1 MSDGEYMKH
10 KKELFSF
17 KYIGALLLASFT
29 IISLCYYAKSCFAT
43 NGLVCTREHSFILLT
58 LLILIMLITIMFLYI
73 LYSNHRT
80 KSLLLQIL
88 EDIAESEDNNIEFQR
103 ETQRMIFSILDNKNT
118 K

>member
-1 MSDGEYMKH
+1 
-10 KKELFSF
+10 
-17 KYIGALLLASFT
+17 
-29 IISLCYYAKSCFAT
+29 
-43 NGLVCTREHSFILLT
+43 
-58 LLILIMLITIMFLYI
+58 MFLYI